1 MKKYFTIL
9 ILVVISAFA
18 ACDTFALEPLT
29 SVVQQEQ
36 NKAIKNDPVIK
47 SILINKLA
55 DYDKVE
61 KYFSIYQQQFGKK
74 KDLENLGMFRFGERI
89 YLDYDEYFSSVEWI
103 ERDGEVSLSITPN
116 SQMYDSDV
124 PNVLMARSFHSFSLL
139 KERFSSDYRW
149 RNEASLEAQYQCHF
163 TFAGMYKVPWNIEPF
178 RTETNAW
185 SWNMI
190 THKCNP

>member
-74 KDLENLGMFRFGERI
+74 KDLENLGMFRFK
-89 YLDYDEYFSSVEWI
+89 
-103 ERDGEVSLSITPN
+103 N
-116 SQMYDSDV
+116 
-124 PNVLMARSFHSFSLL
+124 LL
-139 KERFSSDYRW
+139 R
-149 RNEASLEAQYQCHF
+149 L
-163 TFAGMYKVPWNIEPF
+163 
-178 RTETNAW
+178 
-185 SWNMI
+185 
-190 THKCNP
+190 